1 MVKYL
6 CLVYRDELAWNAL
19 PPAEYAQL
27 IDDILSYRQEL
38 RNEGRL
44 VTADAVQ
51 SAKTA
56 VKIQPG
62 PTGPVVTDG
71 PFAETKEQL
80 GGFYVIEAK
89 DREEAIAIVSNIPSS
104 RLATIEVW
112 PLKDLAALQE
122 ARLATTT
129 TSR

>member
-1 MVKYL
+1 MKYL
-6 CLVYRDELAWNAL
+6 CLVYRDEFAWNAL
-19 PPAEYAQL
+19 APSEYEQL

-62 PTGPVVTDG
+62 PTGPLVTDG

-80 GGFYVIEAK
+80 GGFYVIEAR
-89 DREEAIAIVSNIPSS
+89 DHAEAIDIAASIPSA
-104 RLATIEVW
+104 RLATVEVW
-112 PLKDLAALQE
+112 PLKDLAMLQE
-122 ARLATTT
+122 ARLATVSA
-129 TSR
+129 SR